1 MGNKRLSD
9 IIDYS
14 KHIEPY
20 RIIEI
25 VSGVGSGKNYWVENV
40 LMEQM
45 RVLLITSR
53 KAKVEETK
61 VRIGVNS
68 CLNLNK
74 REKDALNYFWD
85 EKREYGS
92 CICSNWQIDYY
103 MKNRYRA
110 DDENTYLWQFFD
122 IVVVDEAHS
131 LATDATYTDVPFYL
145 FDFIRGVY
153 KQGEIPIVL
162 MTATHAPI
170 DGLLNVKKE
179 ENYHYW
185 DCTKECRNLLPD
197 RLWFQTTEQTLN
209 EMVRRCNPSRKIKG
223 KWVYFA
229 TRTDTIAK
237 KIIPFLVESGIPEK
251 EIAVSFSKEEVEEKF
266 SQVILDNKKRVEEFL
281 KDNEDIPEDITY
293 FITTSR
299 NKEGINID
307 NPDYYWNVVI
317 ESHWTD
323 EAAQMWG
330 RIRSGLTQKDDENK
344 APTNKVV
351 IVYDAPQHTKH
362 YYNSDFSALLS
373 ENCLEDVNKIFNQW
387 CAINEI
393 PKNNRIHNQVAKREI
408 DEISKRF
415 PYLRYS
421 VVNDKFYLYKGK
433 KLGQQSFAKS
443 IDNFKAYVSDL
454 VGEPT
459 NQICVPPFSIQ
470 SFLIMPPQKSETF
483 EDYLREKDLLNDRW
497 ISPQEQ
503 KEMLDYISDVLMV
516 RQKSDST
523 KRYNTLAKALS
534 VLGYG
539 LRYGSHNSKSDTYG
553 CVKLVKLSVDDGG
566 VFSDSI

>member
-1 MGNKRLSD
+1 MFLS
-9 IIDYS
+9 
-14 KHIEPY
+14 EPL
-20 RIIEI
+20 R
-25 VSGVGSGKNYWVENV
+25 
-40 LMEQM
+40 
-45 RVLLITSR
+45 
-53 KAKVEETK
+53 
-61 VRIGVNS
+61 RIG
-68 CLNLNK
+68 
-74 REKDALNYFWD
+74 
-85 EKREYGS
+85 
-92 CICSNWQIDYY
+92 
-103 MKNRYRA
+103 
-110 DDENTYLWQFFD
+110 
-122 IVVVDEAHS
+122 
-131 LATDATYTDVPFYL
+131 DVSDRL
-145 FDFIRGVY
+145 
-153 KQGEIPIVL
+153 
-162 MTATHAPI
+162 
-170 DGLLNVKKE
+170 
-179 ENYHYW
+179 YW
-185 DCTKECRNLLPD
+185 DFTKESRNLLPD
-197 RLWFQTTEQTLN
+197 KLWYQTIEQTLR
-209 EMVRRCNPSRKIKG
+209 EMVRGYRLSPEIKS
-223 KWVYFA
+223 KWVYFE
-229 TRTDTIAK
+229 TRTDTIAN
-237 KIIPFLVESGIPEK
+237 KIITYLKDFGIPEEK
-251 EIAVSFSKEEVEEKF
+251 IAVSFSNDDAEEKF
-266 SQVILDNKKRVEEFL
+266 SDTILQNKARTETYL
-281 KDNEDIPEDITY
+281 KENEDIPEDITF

-307 NPDYYWNVVI
+307 NPNCYWNVAI

-351 IVYDAPQHTKH
+351 IVYDASQHTKH

-373 ENCLEDVNKIFNQW
+373 ENCLEDVNKTFNQW
-387 CAINEI
+387 CEINEI

-421 VVNDKFYLYKGK
+421 IVNDKFYLYKGK

-483 EDYLREKDLLNDRW
+483 EEYLREKDLLNDRW
-497 ISPQEQ
+497 ISSQEQ

-516 RQKSDST
+516 RQKSNST

-534 VLGYG
+534 VLGYS
-539 LRYGSHNSKSDTYG
+539 LRNGSHNSKSDTYG